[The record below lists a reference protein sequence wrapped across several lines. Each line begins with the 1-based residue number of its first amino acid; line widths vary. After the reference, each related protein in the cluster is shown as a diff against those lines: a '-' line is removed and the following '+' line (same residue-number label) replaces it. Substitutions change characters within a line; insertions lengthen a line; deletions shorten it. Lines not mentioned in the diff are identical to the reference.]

1 MGLRIESV
9 EDSSV
14 IDRIQDLMQDEADK
28 FARAFQ
34 VTNIRS
40 QKAFDDFVGQK
51 NNQKLELFWHG
62 SRNENWMSILENGLV
77 LRPANAIITGKM
89 FGYGLYFADKF
100 RKSLNYSSLRGS
112 YWTSGSADR
121 GFLALYDVHVGH
133 QFHIKSHKNW
143 CYELNEPNLKKRG
156 KDYDSLFAEG
166 GADLRNNEYI
176 VYNQAQCT
184 VKYLVE
190 VRN

>member
-1 MGLRIESV
+1 MRVAVKLFF
-9 EDSSV
+9 
-14 IDRIQDLMQDEADK
+14 LMQDEADK

-166 GADLRNNEYI
+166 GADLRAVQVMLGHVDIATTQIYTHVARQQLKI
-176 VYNQAQCT
+176 VH
-184 VKYLVE
+184 
-190 VRN
+190 